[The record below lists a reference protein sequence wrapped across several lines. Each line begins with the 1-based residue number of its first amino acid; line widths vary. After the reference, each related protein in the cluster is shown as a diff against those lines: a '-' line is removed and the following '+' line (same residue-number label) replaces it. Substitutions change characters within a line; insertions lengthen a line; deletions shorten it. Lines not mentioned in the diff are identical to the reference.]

1 MKSDTGWGK
10 ICNFVGMN
18 YRIIAPRRIEGE
30 IDLPA
35 SKSISNRVLLLN
47 ALCATPGRLSNLAQ
61 CDDTDAVLSALAQPD
76 ASEVNIGAAG
86 TAMRFLTAY
95 FATREGREVVIDGT
109 ERMRQR
115 PIGVLVDA
123 LRQLGADI
131 EYVEAEGYPPL
142 KITGTR
148 LHGGA
153 LTVSGSVSSQ
163 YITAILLIA
172 PVIGGIT
179 LTIEGEIMS
188 RPYIDMTL
196 ALMARYGVK
205 AEWRENVIHVPAGE
219 YTALDFTVEADWS
232 AASYWWAMQAIV
244 PQSRIS
250 LKGLEPQSL
259 QGDSRIAEL
268 MSQMGVTGNWCGRYL
283 DLRSNGGVGCCCSTF
298 ADLSGTPDIAQ
309 TLVVMLCLM
318 GRPFRITGLRT
329 LRIKET
335 DRLEALRTELRKL
348 GYVVKVEGDDAISW
362 HFETTAAEASPHIC
376 TYHDHRMAMAFA
388 PAAIRFPGLIID
400 DAQVVSKS
408 YPLFWEHL
416 RQAGFKIEEV

>member
-1 MKSDTGWGK
+1 
-10 ICNFVGMN
+10 MN

-131 EYVEAEGYPPL
+131 EYMEAEGYPPL

>member
-1 MKSDTGWGK
+1 
-10 ICNFVGMN
+10 MN

-148 LHGGA
+148 LRGGA

-298 ADLSGTPDIAQ
+298 ADLSDTPDIAQ

>member
-1 MKSDTGWGK
+1 
-10 ICNFVGMN
+10 MN
-18 YRIIAPRRIEGE
+18 YCITAPRRIEGE

-131 EYVEAEGYPPL
+131 EYVKAEGYPPL
-142 KITGTR
+142 KITGKR
-148 LHGGA
+148 LRGGA

-172 PVIGGIT
+172 PVIGSIT

-196 ALMARYGVK
+196 ALMDRYGVK
-205 AEWRENVIHVPAGE
+205 TEWRDNVIHVPAGE

-244 PQSRIS
+244 PQSRIT

-335 DRLEALRTELRKL
+335 DRLEALRIELRKL

-362 HFETTAAEASPHIC
+362 HFETTAAEASPHIS

-416 RQAGFKIEEV
+416 RQVGFKIEEV

>member
-1 MKSDTGWGK
+1 
-10 ICNFVGMN
+10 MN

-142 KITGTR
+142 KIIGTR

-348 GYVVKVEGDDAISW
+348 GYVMKVEGDDAISW

-416 RQAGFKIEEV
+416 RQAEFKIEEV

>member
-1 MKSDTGWGK
+1 
-10 ICNFVGMN
+10 MN

-172 PVIGGIT
+172 PVIGGIA

-205 AEWRENVIHVPAGE
+205 AEWRDNVIHVPAGE

-244 PQSRIS
+244 PQSRIT

-268 MSQMGVTGNWCGRYL
+268 MSQMGVMGNWCGRYL
-283 DLRSNGGVGCCCSTF
+283 DLRSNGGVGYCCSTF

-335 DRLEALRTELRKL
+335 DRLEALRIELRKL

-388 PAAIRFPGLIID
+388 PAAIRFPGLIIN

-408 YPLFWEHL
+408 YPLFWNHL

>member
-1 MKSDTGWGK
+1 
-10 ICNFVGMN
+10 MN

-61 CDDTDAVLSALAQPD
+61 CDDTDAVLSVLAQPD

-172 PVIGGIT
+172 PVIGGIA
-179 LTIEGEIMS
+179 LTIEGGIMS

-196 ALMARYGVK
+196 ALMNRYGVK

-244 PQSRIS
+244 PQSRIT

-335 DRLEALRTELRKL
+335 DRLEALRIELRKL

-362 HFETTAAEASPHIC
+362 HFETTAAETSPHIS

-388 PAAIRFPGLIID
+388 PASIRFPGLIID

>member
-1 MKSDTGWGK
+1 
-10 ICNFVGMN
+10 MN

-205 AEWRENVIHVPAGE
+205 TEWRENVIHVPAGE
-219 YTALDFTVEADWS
+219 YTALDFKVEADWS

-244 PQSRIS
+244 PQSRIT

-268 MSQMGVTGNWCGRYL
+268 MSQMGVMGNWCGRYL

-298 ADLSGTPDIAQ
+298 VDLSGTPDIAQ

-362 HFETTAAEASPHIC
+362 HFETTAAEASPHIS

-388 PAAIRFPGLIID
+388 PAAIRFSGLIID

-408 YPLFWEHL
+408 YPLFWEYL

>member
-1 MKSDTGWGK
+1 
-10 ICNFVGMN
+10 MN

-142 KITGTR
+142 KITGKR

-259 QGDSRIAEL
+259 QGDRRIAEL

>member
-1 MKSDTGWGK
+1 
-10 ICNFVGMN
+10 MN

-30 IDLPA
+30 IALPA

-61 CDDTDAVLSALAQPD
+61 CDDTDAVLSALARPD

-172 PVIGGIT
+172 PVIGGIA

-205 AEWRENVIHVPAGE
+205 AEWRDNVIHVPAGE

-244 PQSRIS
+244 PQSRIT

-283 DLRSNGGVGCCCSTF
+283 DLRSNGGVDCCCFTF

-335 DRLEALRTELRKL
+335 DRLEALRIELRKL

-362 HFETTAAEASPHIC
+362 HFETTAAEASPHIY

-388 PAAIRFPGLIID
+388 PAAIRFPGLIIN

-408 YPLFWEHL
+408 YPLFWEYL

>member
-1 MKSDTGWGK
+1 
-10 ICNFVGMN
+10 MN

-61 CDDTDAVLSALAQPD
+61 CDDTDAVLSTLAQPD

-131 EYVEAEGYPPL
+131 EYVKAEGYPPL
-142 KITGTR
+142 KITGKR
-148 LHGGA
+148 LRGGA

-244 PQSRIS
+244 PQSRIT

-283 DLRSNGGVGCCCSTF
+283 DLRSNGGVVCCCSTF

-335 DRLEALRTELRKL
+335 DRLEALRIELRKL

-362 HFETTAAEASPHIC
+362 HFETTAAEAAPHIS

-416 RQAGFKIEEV
+416 RQAGFNIEEV

>member
-1 MKSDTGWGK
+1 
-10 ICNFVGMN
+10 MN

-131 EYVEAEGYPPL
+131 EYVETEGYPSL
-142 KITGTR
+142 KITGKR
-148 LHGGA
+148 LRGGA
-153 LTVSGSVSSQ
+153 LTMSGSVSSQ

-335 DRLEALRTELRKL
+335 DRLEALRIELRKL

>member
-1 MKSDTGWGK
+1 
-10 ICNFVGMN
+10 MN

-250 LKGLEPQSL
+250 LKGLKPQSL

-362 HFETTAAEASPHIC
+362 HLETTAAEASPHIC

>member
-1 MKSDTGWGK
+1 
-10 ICNFVGMN
+10 MN

-148 LHGGA
+148 LRGGA

-205 AEWRENVIHVPAGE
+205 AEWRENVIHVLAGE

>member
-1 MKSDTGWGK
+1 
-10 ICNFVGMN
+10 MN

-30 IDLPA
+30 IDLLA

-115 PIGVLVDA
+115 PIRVLVDA

-142 KITGTR
+142 KITGKR

-172 PVIGGIT
+172 PVIGGIA

-205 AEWRENVIHVPAGE
+205 TEWRENVIHVPAGE
-219 YTALDFTVEADWS
+219 YTALDFKVEADWS

-283 DLRSNGGVGCCCSTF
+283 DLRSNGGMGCCCSTF

>member
-1 MKSDTGWGK
+1 
-10 ICNFVGMN
+10 MN

-142 KITGTR
+142 KITGKC

-172 PVIGGIT
+172 PVIGGIA

-196 ALMARYGVK
+196 VLMARYGVK

-244 PQSRIS
+244 PQSRIT

>member
-1 MKSDTGWGK
+1 
-10 ICNFVGMN
+10 MN

-142 KITGTR
+142 KITGKC

-172 PVIGGIT
+172 PVIGGIA

-196 ALMARYGVK
+196 VLMARYGVK

-244 PQSRIS
+244 PQSRIT

-268 MSQMGVTGNWCGRYL
+268 MSQMGVMGNWCGRYL

>member
-1 MKSDTGWGK
+1 
-10 ICNFVGMN
+10 MN

-131 EYVEAEGYPPL
+131 EYVEAEGYPPP

-348 GYVVKVEGDDAISW
+348 GYVMKVEGDDAISW

>member
-1 MKSDTGWGK
+1 
-10 ICNFVGMN
+10 MN

-172 PVIGGIT
+172 PVIGGIA
-179 LTIEGEIMS
+179 LMIEGEIMS

>member
-1 MKSDTGWGK
+1 
-10 ICNFVGMN
+10 MN

-283 DLRSNGGVGCCCSTF
+283 DLRSNGGVACCCSTF

>member
-1 MKSDTGWGK
+1 
-10 ICNFVGMN
+10 MN
-18 YRIIAPRRIEGE
+18 YSITAPLRIEGE

-47 ALCATPGRLSNLAQ
+47 ALCAKPGRLSNLAQ

-123 LRQLGADI
+123 LLQLGANI

-219 YTALDFTVEADWS
+219 YTALDFTMEADWS

-244 PQSRIS
+244 PQSRIT

-298 ADLSGTPDIAQ
+298 ADLSGTPDIAHHRTAHAAHQ
-309 TLVVMLCLM
+309 RDRPSGGTAYRVAQVGLCGESG
-318 GRPFRITGLRT
+318 GRRCHQL
-329 LRIKET
+329 
-335 DRLEALRTELRKL
+335 ALRNHRRRSLAPYLHLSR
-348 GYVVKVEGDDAISW
+348 
-362 HFETTAAEASPHIC
+362 SPHGNGIC
-376 TYHDHRMAMAFA
+376 ASRHSFSRIDYRRCAGGEQVVPPVLGAFA
-388 PAAIRFPGLIID
+388 PSRI
-400 DAQVVSKS
+400 
-408 YPLFWEHL
+408 
-416 RQAGFKIEEV
+416 

>member
-1 MKSDTGWGK
+1 
-10 ICNFVGMN
+10 MN

-61 CDDTDAVLSALAQPD
+61 CDDTDAVLSALARPD

-95 FATREGREVVIDGT
+95 FATREGRGVVIDGT

-244 PQSRIS
+244 PQSRIT

>member
-1 MKSDTGWGK
+1 
-10 ICNFVGMN
+10 MN

-95 FATREGREVVIDGT
+95 FATREGRDVVIDGT

-298 ADLSGTPDIAQ
+298 ADLSDTPDIAQ

>member
-1 MKSDTGWGK
+1 
-10 ICNFVGMN
+10 MN

-61 CDDTDAVLSALAQPD
+61 CDDTDAVLSALAQSD

-172 PVIGGIT
+172 PVIGGIA

-205 AEWRENVIHVPAGE
+205 TEWRENVIHVPAGE

-244 PQSRIS
+244 PQSRIT
-250 LKGLEPQSL
+250 LKGLELQSL

-268 MSQMGVTGNWCGRYL
+268 MSQMGVMGNWCGRYL

-335 DRLEALRTELRKL
+335 DRLEALRIELRKL

-362 HFETTAAEASPHIC
+362 HFETTAAETAPHIS

>member
-1 MKSDTGWGK
+1 
-10 ICNFVGMN
+10 MN
-18 YRIIAPRRIEGE
+18 YRIIAPQRIEGE

-142 KITGTR
+142 KITGKR

-244 PQSRIS
+244 PQSRIT

-298 ADLSGTPDIAQ
+298 ADLSDTPDIAQ

>member
-1 MKSDTGWGK
+1 
-10 ICNFVGMN
+10 MN

-61 CDDTDAVLSALAQPD
+61 CDDTDAVLLALAQPD

-196 ALMARYGVK
+196 ALMDRYGVK

-232 AASYWWAMQAIV
+232 AASYWWSMQAIV
-244 PQSRIS
+244 PQSRIT

-268 MSQMGVTGNWCGRYL
+268 MSQMGVMGNWCGRYL

-362 HFETTAAEASPHIC
+362 HFETTAAEAAPHIS

>member
-1 MKSDTGWGK
+1 
-10 ICNFVGMN
+10 MN

-61 CDDTDAVLSALAQPD
+61 CDDTDAVLLALAQPD

-131 EYVEAEGYPPL
+131 EYVKAEGYPPL

-172 PVIGGIT
+172 PVIGGIA

-196 ALMARYGVK
+196 ALMNRYGVK

-219 YTALDFTVEADWS
+219 YTALDFKVEADWS

-244 PQSRIS
+244 PQSRIT
-250 LKGLEPQSL
+250 LKGLELQSL

-362 HFETTAAEASPHIC
+362 HFETTAAESAPHIS

>member
-1 MKSDTGWGK
+1 
-10 ICNFVGMN
+10 MN

-115 PIGVLVDA
+115 PIRVLVDA

-142 KITGTR
+142 KITGKR
-148 LHGGA
+148 LRGGA

-172 PVIGGIT
+172 PVIGGIA

-219 YTALDFTVEADWS
+219 YTA
-232 AASYWWAMQAIV
+232 Q
-244 PQSRIS
+244 R
-250 LKGLEPQSL
+250 
-259 QGDSRIAEL
+259 
-268 MSQMGVTGNWCGRYL
+268 VTGGRCKPL
-283 DLRSNGGVGCCCSTF
+283 CHSRASRSRGWSHRVCR
-298 ADLSGTPDIAQ
+298 AIA
-309 TLVVMLCLM
+309 
-318 GRPFRITGLRT
+318 
-329 LRIKET
+329 
-335 DRLEALRTELRKL
+335 A
-348 GYVVKVEGDDAISW
+348 
-362 HFETTAAEASPHIC
+362 
-376 TYHDHRMAMAFA
+376 
-388 PAAIRFPGLIID
+388 
-400 DAQVVSKS
+400 
-408 YPLFWEHL
+408 
-416 RQAGFKIEEV
+416 

>member
-1 MKSDTGWGK
+1 
-10 ICNFVGMN
+10 MN

-95 FATREGREVVIDGT
+95 FATREGRGVVIDGT

>member
-1 MKSDTGWGK
+1 
-10 ICNFVGMN
+10 MN
-18 YRIIAPRRIEGE
+18 YRITAPQRIEGE

-47 ALCATPGRLSNLAQ
+47 ALCATSGKLSNLAQ
-61 CDDTDAVLSALAQPD
+61 CDDTDAVLTALAQPD

-95 FATREGREVVIDGT
+95 FATREGRTVVIDGT

-115 PIGVLVDA
+115 PIRLLVDA

-142 KITGTR
+142 KITGKR

-153 LTVSGSVSSQ
+153 LTISGSVSSQ

-205 AEWRENVIHVPAGE
+205 AEWRDNVIHVPAGE

-244 PQSRIS
+244 PQSRIT
-250 LKGLEPQSL
+250 LKGLEPKSL

-283 DLRSNGGVGCCCSTF
+283 DLRSDGGVGCCCSTF

-362 HFETTAAEASPHIC
+362 HFETTAPDAEPHIS

>member
-1 MKSDTGWGK
+1 
-10 ICNFVGMN
+10 MN

-61 CDDTDAVLSALAQPD
+61 CDDTDAVLSALAQSD

-131 EYVEAEGYPPL
+131 EYVKAEGYPPL
-142 KITGTR
+142 KINGTR

-172 PVIGGIT
+172 PVIGGIA

-196 ALMARYGVK
+196 VLMSRYGVK

-244 PQSRIS
+244 PQSRIT

-362 HFETTAAEASPHIC
+362 HFETTAAEASPHIY

>member
-1 MKSDTGWGK
+1 
-10 ICNFVGMN
+10 MN

-244 PQSRIS
+244 PQSRIT

-283 DLRSNGGVGCCCSTF
+283 DLRSNGGVGCCCATF

>member
-1 MKSDTGWGK
+1 
-10 ICNFVGMN
+10 MN

-362 HFETTAAEASPHIC
+362 HFETPAAEASPHIC

>member
-1 MKSDTGWGK
+1 
-10 ICNFVGMN
+10 MN

-153 LTVSGSVSSQ
+153 LTVSRSVSSQ

-335 DRLEALRTELRKL
+335 DRLEALRTDLRKL

>member
-1 MKSDTGWGK
+1 
-10 ICNFVGMN
+10 MN

-196 ALMARYGVK
+196 ALMSRYGVK

-298 ADLSGTPDIAQ
+298 ADLSSTPDIAQ

>member
-1 MKSDTGWGK
+1 
-10 ICNFVGMN
+10 MN

-76 ASEVNIGAAG
+76 ALEVNIGAAG

-348 GYVVKVEGDDAISW
+348 GYVAKVAGDDAISW

>member
-1 MKSDTGWGK
+1 
-10 ICNFVGMN
+10 MN

-61 CDDTDAVLSALAQPD
+61 CDDTDAVLSALGQPD

-95 FATREGREVVIDGT
+95 FATREGRGVVIDGT

-148 LHGGA
+148 LRGGA

-172 PVIGGIT
+172 PVIGGIA

>member
-1 MKSDTGWGK
+1 
-10 ICNFVGMN
+10 MN

-148 LHGGA
+148 LRGGA

-172 PVIGGIT
+172 PVIGGIA

-219 YTALDFTVEADWS
+219 YTALDFKVEADWS

-244 PQSRIS
+244 PQSRIT

-268 MSQMGVTGNWCGRYL
+268 MSQMGVMGNWCGRYL

-362 HFETTAAEASPHIC
+362 HFETTAAEASPHVC

-388 PAAIRFPGLIID
+388 PSAIRFPGLIID

>member
-1 MKSDTGWGK
+1 
-10 ICNFVGMN
+10 MN

-172 PVIGGIT
+172 PVIGGIA

-205 AEWRENVIHVPAGE
+205 TEWRENVIHVPAGE

>member
-1 MKSDTGWGK
+1 
-10 ICNFVGMN
+10 MN

-47 ALCATPGRLSNLAQ
+47 ALCATLGRLSNLAQ

-205 AEWRENVIHVPAGE
+205 AVWRENVIHVPAGE

-244 PQSRIS
+244 PQSRIT

-268 MSQMGVTGNWCGRYL
+268 MSQMGVMCNWCGRYL

-335 DRLEALRTELRKL
+335 DRLEALRIELRKL

-362 HFETTAAEASPHIC
+362 HFETTAAESAPHIS

>member
-1 MKSDTGWGK
+1 
-10 ICNFVGMN
+10 MN

-163 YITAILLIA
+163 YISAILLIA

-283 DLRSNGGVGCCCSTF
+283 DLRSNGGMGCCCSTF